1 MANKLIAWIRI
12 QELHKHPTILFPFLL
27 GTAIAWSEA
36 GTMNWPVFAVSIIIT
51 YFITNGTFMSNEYF
65 DYETDRIN
73 VERVGGDKVGVTTT
87 GGTRVLAEGLLP
99 RMPVLIASILFFIAA
114 VPLGMLLQ
122 FHLNTGI
129 LTMPFVLL
137 GILGG
142 LLYTAPPIKASY
154 RGFGEIFM
162 AIGFTVPIFAGYYVQ
177 QGDLAGFPL
186 SLHYHGLWMCLH

>member
-73 VERVGGDKVGVTTT
+73 VERVGW
-87 GGTRVLAEGLLP
+87 R
-99 RMPVLIASILFFIAA
+99 
-114 VPLGMLLQ
+114 
-122 FHLNTGI
+122 
-129 LTMPFVLL
+129 
-137 GILGG
+137 
-142 LLYTAPPIKASY
+142 
-154 RGFGEIFM
+154 
-162 AIGFTVPIFAGYYVQ
+162 
-177 QGDLAGFPL
+177 
-186 SLHYHGLWMCLH
+186 